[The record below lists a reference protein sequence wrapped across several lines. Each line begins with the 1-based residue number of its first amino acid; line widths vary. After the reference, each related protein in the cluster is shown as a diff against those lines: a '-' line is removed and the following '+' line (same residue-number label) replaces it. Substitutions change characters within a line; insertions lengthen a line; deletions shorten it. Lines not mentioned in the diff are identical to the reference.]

1 MKEKYSGRKYLSEKE
16 GENVYPYIKLTTIVV
31 VIITILAAMWFWG
44 IAILSNID
52 AFWKIFNPE
61 SDAILSSSKEKSPP
75 PPYLLPLTG
84 ATKDP
89 KVTVKGYALE
99 GIMVKLYVN
108 DKERDS
114 VRTDKEGSFTFF
126 NVDLTEGANTLLA
139 KADAGNG
146 IESPPSQTITVK
158 LLNKPPQLEVTE
170 PADRADLR
178 QKESITS
185 IRGRTDAAAT
195 VSINGQKALVTS
207 DGTFTYLFP
216 LNEGENKIVIES
228 SDEAGNKTTVEKT
241 ITFARVF

>member
-1 MKEKYSGRKYLSEKE
+1 MREKYSGRRYLSEKE
-16 GENVYPYIKLTTIVV
+16 GENVYPYIKLTTIIV

-52 AFWKIFNPE
+52 AFWKIFNPG
-61 SDAILSSSKEKSPP
+61 SDMTLSSNREKSPP

-89 KVTVKGYALE
+89 QVTVKGYALE
-99 GIMVKLYVN
+99 GIVVKLYLN
-108 DKERDS
+108 DKEVDS

-126 NVDLTEGANTLLA
+126 NVELSEGTNTLFA
-139 KADAGNG
+139 KTDNGNG
-146 IESPPSQTITVK
+146 LTSPPSQTTTVK
-158 LLNKPPQLEVTE
+158 LLKKPPPLEVTE
-170 PADRADLR
+170 PLDRADLK

-185 IRGRTDAAAT
+185 VRGRTDATAT

-241 ITFARVF
+241 VTFARVF